1 MQKRFISLW
10 LPLWPA
16 ERHARSDPEAA
27 TGPLALSI
35 SAQGGIRVQG
45 VNRAAA
51 GLGVD
56 VGMTLADA
64 RALAPALK
72 TAPADT
78 GADAEGLA
86 MLARWCGRYSPW
98 TAPDGA
104 DGVIVESSGCDHL
117 FGGEAA
123 LLDDLTD
130 RLTRAGLTVRAGLAD
145 TPAAAWALAR
155 FGGDDPAQRVAPP
168 GGGMVKLAPLPIAA
182 LRLEQE
188 TIEGL
193 VRLGVKRIGDL
204 YRMPRQSLGRRF
216 GTEALRRLD
225 KALGRIGDPIS
236 PMLPSP
242 EFRVRLDFGEP
253 IGKREDIAIAAER
266 LIERLSRWL
275 TQERRGAHR
284 LDLAAYLA
292 DGGVSAIS
300 VNCARAMRDAK
311 HWLRLFAEK
320 LDHIDAG
327 FGIDAL
333 ILSAPRT
340 ESLAAVEPRLDR
352 HRVSPDQIT
361 LLIDRLRNRLG
372 GTSVHVLKPG
382 ASHIPELAERRAL
395 PDASLRVENW
405 LRTPLRPSRLL
416 PRPEPIEAI
425 AETPDLPPRQFRWRR
440 MSHRVVAAEGPE
452 RISPEWWKEMKGPEH
467 EPAATRD
474 YYRVDCAEGRS
485 FWLYREGLYG
495 DAAAARPPAWF
506 MHGLF

>member
-1 MQKRFISLW
+1 
-10 LPLWPA
+10 
-16 ERHARSDPEAA
+16 
-27 TGPLALSI
+27 
-35 SAQGGIRVQG
+35 
-45 VNRAAA
+45 
-51 GLGVD
+51 
-56 VGMTLADA
+56 MTLADA
-64 RALAPALK
+64 RALAPGLK
-72 TAPADT
+72 TAPADIS
-78 GADAEGLA
+78 ADAEGLA

-98 TAPDGA
+98 TAPDGV

-117 FGGEAA
+117 FGGEAE
-123 LLDDLTD
+123 LLADLTG
-130 RLTRAGLTVRAGLAD
+130 RLTRARVTVRAGLAD

-155 FGGDDPAQRVAPP
+155 FGGDAQADRIAPA
-168 GGGMVKLAPLPIAA
+168 GGGMVKLAPLTIAA

-193 VRLGVKRIGDL
+193 TRLGVKRIGDL

-300 VNCARAMRDAK
+300 VTCARAMRDAA
-311 HWLRLFAEK
+311 HWLRLFEEK

-340 ESLAAVEPRLDR
+340 EPLAAVEPRLDR
-352 HRVSPDQIT
+352 QRVSPDQVS

-372 GTSVHVLKPG
+372 PDSVQVLKPRG
-382 ASHIPELAERRAL
+382 SHIPERAERRAL
-395 PDASLRVENW
+395 PDAALKVESW
-405 LRTPLRPSRLL
+405 PRTPLRPARLL
-416 PRPEPIEAI
+416 PRPEPIEAV
-425 AETPDLPPRQFRWRR
+425 AEVPDLPPARFRWRR
-440 MSHRVVAAEGPE
+440 MSHHVVAAEGPE
-452 RISPEWWKEMKGPEH
+452 RIAPEWWEGMSAPER
-467 EPAATRD
+467 EAAATRD
-474 YYRVDCAEGRS
+474 YYRVESAEGRS
-485 FWLYREGLYG
+485 FWLYREGLYDRG
-495 DAAAARPPAWF
+495 APERPPAWF